1 MPIADNIARI
11 KEQISQTA
19 QRAGRDPDSIV
30 LMAVTKTVE
39 PERIRQAYNAGARIF
54 GENRVQEFSEK
65 ATALQDLP
73 DAEWHLIGHL
83 QTNKAKRAVELF
95 HGLDSVDSL
104 RLAQKLNQAAQQEGK
119 RLPVL
124 IEINVGGE
132 ENKNGLAADSPDL
145 QELLHEIQKLEH
157 LQVRGLMTI
166 PPYTEDP
173 QRARPYF
180 RKLRDLR
187 DSIAARRLPRIEM
200 NVLSMGMSHDFEV
213 AVEEG
218 STCVRVGTAIFGDRP
233 KPQ

>member
-1 MPIADNIARI
+1 
-11 KEQISQTA
+11 
-19 QRAGRDPDSIV
+19 
-30 LMAVTKTVE
+30 
-39 PERIRQAYNAGARIF
+39 
-54 GENRVQEFSEK
+54 
-65 ATALQDLP
+65 
-73 DAEWHLIGHL
+73 
-83 QTNKAKRAVELF
+83 
-95 HGLDSVDSL
+95 
-104 RLAQKLNQAAQQEGK
+104 
-119 RLPVL
+119 
-124 IEINVGGE
+124 
-132 ENKNGLAADSPDL
+132 
-145 QELLHEIQKLEH
+145 
-157 LQVRGLMTI
+157 MTI